1 MTETSSR
8 AEYRQADR
16 CFERTQSRTMSQLEW
31 EDRRRAIKTWAPHI
45 AAGIGTLLLMALAF
59 PTAEFVVDLMAGKW

>member
-16 CFERTQSRTMSQLEW
+16 CFERTQSRTMAALGW

-45 AAGIGTLLLMALAF
+45 AAGVGMLLLMCCAF
-59 PTAEFVVDLMAGKW
+59 PFAQWLVEFMARWW

>member
-8 AEYRQADR
+8 AEYRNSDR
-16 CFERTQSRTMSQLEW
+16 MFARTQSREMAQLQW

-45 AAGIGTLLLMALAF
+45 AAGVGMMLLMALAF
-59 PTAEFVVDLMAGKW
+59 PTAKLFVELMARWF